1 MLGKQEYF
9 CHQGR
14 DYNKG
19 KKDKYIEKKNVVL
32 KQDHIFTKSRKH
44 TKPTKNLGCPV
55 KFCVKKIYRFT
66 SCKVGID
73 TKNNRE
79 KINRNLRNYL
89 ETLNKNKKNCEN
101 LGSLQYLVI
110 FPNENQHRFH
120 YQGETATVIQPVD
133 SKVNDFIRK
142 QIREGCRVPKDIQSR
157 TEHFV
162 KETIFN
168 RQKTKESKRR
178 TFVPSRKKIRNL
190 ILSVRNETRHSK
202 IDQENITL
210 LKDKWLDYSDVFF
223 EPFKKHVVVKEDEI
237 SGKQTYS
244 YIRFYLSI
252 CTLVLFV
259 FM

>member
-1 MLGKQEYF
+1 M
-9 CHQGR
+9 
-14 DYNKG
+14 
-19 KKDKYIEKKNVVL
+19 
-32 KQDHIFTKSRKH
+32 
-44 TKPTKNLGCPV
+44 

-66 SCKVGID
+66 SYKVGID

-120 YQGETATVIQPVD
+120 YQGEAATVIQPVD
-133 SKVNDFIRK
+133 SRVNDFIRK

-157 TEHFV
+157 TEYFV

-168 RQKTKESKRR
+168 GQKTKESKRC
-178 TFVPSRKKIRNL
+178 TFVPSRKKLEISFFQSGARKGIQKLIR
-190 ILSVRNETRHSK
+190 K
-202 IDQENITL
+202 NITL
-210 LKDKWLDYSDVFF
+210 LKDKWMDYGDVLF
-223 EPFKKHVVVKEDEI
+223 EPLKKHVVVKEDEI

-252 CTLVLFV
+252 CSLVLFV

>member
-1 MLGKQEYF
+1 M
-9 CHQGR
+9 
-14 DYNKG
+14 
-19 KKDKYIEKKNVVL
+19 
-32 KQDHIFTKSRKH
+32 
-44 TKPTKNLGCPV
+44 
-55 KFCVKKIYRFT
+55 KFCVKKNYRFT
-66 SCKVGID
+66 SYKVGID

-120 YQGETATVIQPVD
+120 YQGEAATVIQPVD
-133 SKVNDFIRK
+133 SRVNDFIRK
-142 QIREGCRVPKDIQSR
+142 QIREGCRMPKDIQSR
-157 TEHFV
+157 TEYFV

-168 RQKTKESKRR
+168 GQKTKESKRR
-178 TFVPSRKKIRNL
+178 TFVPSWKKIRNL
-190 ILSVRNETRHSK
+190 ILSVRNETTYSK

-210 LKDKWLDYSDVFF
+210 LKNKWVDYSDILF
-223 EPFKKHVVVKEDEI
+223 EPFKKHVVVKGDEI

-252 CTLVLFV
+252 CSLVLFA

>member
-1 MLGKQEYF
+1 MRKKRCFKARSCLYKKQKA
-9 CHQGR
+9 HSA
-14 DYNKG
+14 NKKTG
-19 KKDKYIEKKNVVL
+19 LSSEVLRQKN
-32 KQDHIFTKSRKH
+32 
-44 TKPTKNLGCPV
+44 
-55 KFCVKKIYRFT
+55 YRFT
-66 SCKVGID
+66 SYKVGID

-79 KINRNLRNYL
+79 KINRNSRNYL
-89 ETLNKNKKNCEN
+89 ETLNKNKKNGKN

-157 TEHFV
+157 TEYFV

-168 RQKTKESKRR
+168 GQKTKESKRR
-178 TFVPSRKKIRNL
+178 TFVPSRKKTKNL
-190 ILSVRNETRHSK
+190 ILSVRNETRYSK

-210 LKDKWLDYSDVFF
+210 LKDKWLDYGDVLF

-244 YIRFYLSI
+244 YIRFYLYI
-252 CTLVLFV
+252 CSLVLFV

>member
-1 MLGKQEYF
+1 MTPKT
-9 CHQGR
+9 
-14 DYNKG
+14 
-19 KKDKYIEKKNVVL
+19 IEK
-32 KQDHIFTKSRKH
+32 
-44 TKPTKNLGCPV
+44 
-55 KFCVKKIYRFT
+55 
-66 SCKVGID
+66 
-73 TKNNRE
+73 

-110 FPNENQHRFH
+110 FSNENQHRFH
-120 YQGETATVIQPVD
+120 YQGEAATVIQPVD
-133 SKVNDFIRK
+133 SRVNDFIRK
-142 QIREGCRVPKDIQSR
+142 QIREGCRVPKDIHSR
-157 TEHFV
+157 TEYFV

-168 RQKTKESKRR
+168 GQKTKESKRR

-210 LKDKWLDYSDVFF
+210 LKDKWLDYGDVLF
-223 EPFKKHVVVKEDEI
+223 EPLKKHVVVKEDEI

-244 YIRFYLSI
+244 YIRFYLFI
-252 CTLVLFV
+252 CSLVLFV